1 MKKVVVIGA
10 GFAGLTALK
19 QLIKSKKLEI
29 TLINDKDYFLFTPR
43 LTEILN
49 GSISEKI
56 VIKPIKRIFGNKVD
70 FIREKAISVDLKN
83 NIVETKNKKINYDY
97 LIMAHGA
104 TTNYFGNKNIE
115 ENTIGYKDYN
125 EVLEIKKKIKN
136 NIKNYSKNKKKELLT
151 FAVIGAGLTGIE
163 LICSLREFVIKEI
176 KKYPDINPAE
186 ARFLLIHDGKAV
198 VPQFPEKVGKIIQN
212 YFKKNNIELLT
223 DTMAENIKNNAI
235 IFGNK
240 NIKAATIIWTAGIKA
255 NIIKSNPA
263 LVLDKGKTIKTTSK
277 LKIPE
282 YDNVYVAGDAALFM
296 ENNNPLAPTAQTA
309 WQEGVNIGKNILRRI
324 NGKNEKDFH
333 YFHKGTLI
341 VLGRNHGIFTY
352 KSITFG
358 GKFAWFFRHLFYRFR
373 FWQITRP

>member
-136 NIKNYSKNKKKELLT
+136 NIKN
-151 FAVIGAGLTGIE
+151 
-163 LICSLREFVIKEI
+163 
-176 KKYPDINPAE
+176 
-186 ARFLLIHDGKAV
+186 
-198 VPQFPEKVGKIIQN
+198 
-212 YFKKNNIELLT
+212 
-223 DTMAENIKNNAI
+223 
-235 IFGNK
+235 
-240 NIKAATIIWTAGIKA
+240 
-255 NIIKSNPA
+255 
-263 LVLDKGKTIKTTSK
+263 
-277 LKIPE
+277 
-282 YDNVYVAGDAALFM
+282 
-296 ENNNPLAPTAQTA
+296 
-309 WQEGVNIGKNILRRI
+309 
-324 NGKNEKDFH
+324 
-333 YFHKGTLI
+333 
-341 VLGRNHGIFTY
+341 
-352 KSITFG
+352 
-358 GKFAWFFRHLFYRFR
+358 
-373 FWQITRP
+373 

>member
-1 MKKVVVIGA
+1 MKKAVVIGA
-10 GFAGLTALK
+10 GFAGLMALS
-19 QLIKSKKLEI
+19 QLIKSKKLEL
-29 TLINDKDYFLFTPR
+29 TLINDKGYFLFTPR
-43 LTEILN
+43 LTELLN
-49 GSISEKI
+49 NSISEKI
-56 VIKPIKRIFGNKVD
+56 VIKPIKQIFGNKVNL
-70 FIREKAISVDLKN
+70 IREKAISVDFKN

-97 LIMAHGA
+97 LIMAQGA

-125 EVLEIKKKIKN
+125 KVLEIKKKIKN

-163 LICSLREFVIKEI
+163 LICSLREFVIREI

-186 ARFLLIHDGKAV
+186 ARFLLIHGGKAI

-212 YFKKNNIELLT
+212 YFKKNNIGLLT

-235 IFGNK
+235 ISGNK
-240 NIKAATIIWTAGIKA
+240 SIKAATIIWTAGIKA
-255 NIIKSNPA
+255 NAINTEPK
-263 LVLDKGKTIKTTSK
+263 LVLDKGDTIKTNEK
-277 LKIPE
+277 LKIPG
-282 YDNVYVAGDAALFM
+282 YGNVYAAGDAALFM
-296 ENNNPLAPTAQTA
+296 ENNGPLVQTAQTA

-333 YFHKGTLI
+333 YFHKGALI
-341 VLGRNHGIFTY
+341 VLGKNMGIFNY
-352 KSITFG
+352 KKITFG

-373 FWQITRP
+373 FWQIT